1 MKNKGQTKRIT
12 AALCTAVILF
22 SSASCDL
29 STIKDPEGSLV
40 VIPLT
45 TLEPT
50 TAGNAVDA
58 QPTEATTAE
67 PLEAPP
73 ALPEPQYPNAL
84 TGELEVL
91 DASNLLPL
99 AVVVDNCA
107 AALERQS
114 GILEADVLYET
125 LAAPGVTRFLS
136 IYADYR
142 TTGVISNLRSA
153 RASDLKIAAQYGAVL
168 ACNGY
173 HSSSDSDSD
182 FLSVRSAL
190 GSGAYINTM
199 REPAWTSESSE
210 LLGTIR
216 RFDSTG
222 GRSDISYDTLLTPEA
237 IEYLLGS
244 QKYSEFTKN
253 GGSLEGEVKNAP
265 VFSDQPITGKGA
277 DRVTLTFTASG
288 GDSALVKSVSFGYDE
303 ESGKYARYEGFRPH
317 VDSET
322 GEQLEFS
329 NVLALLTDVKYIDG
343 DSDENPLTVDVGVYG
358 SGTGYYFNG
367 GKYISVIWVNTK
379 DAGLKFYTSTGE
391 LLLLGG
397 NTYVAYLDRKNASAV
412 GIDAE
417 G

>member
-29 STIKDPEGSLV
+29 STIKDPDGSLV
-40 VIPLT
+40 VIPLA
-45 TLEPT
+45 TLEAT
-50 TAGNAVDA
+50 DAGNAVEP

-73 ALPEPQYPNAL
+73 AMPEPQYPNVL
-84 TGELEVL
+84 TGELEIL

-99 AVVVDNCA
+99 AVVVDNCS
-107 AALERQS
+107 AALESQS
-114 GILEADVLYET
+114 GILESDVLYET
-125 LAAPGVTRFLS
+125 LVAPGVTRFLS

-173 HSSSDSDSD
+173 HSSSDSEND
-182 FLSVRSAL
+182 FLSVRSTL
-190 GSGAYINTM
+190 GNSAYINTM

-216 RFDSTG
+216 RFDGS
-222 GRSDISYDTLLTPEA
+222 GRSDISYETLLTPEA
-237 IEYLLGS
+237 IEYVLAS
-244 QKYSEFTKN
+244 QKYSEFTKS
-253 GGSLEGEVKNAP
+253 GGTFEGEVKNAP
-265 VFSDQPITGKGA
+265 VFSDQPIAGKGA
-277 DRVTLTFTASG
+277 SRVTLTFTASG
-288 GDSALVKSVSFGYDE
+288 GDTALVKSVSFGYNE

-317 VDSET
+317 TDSET

-343 DSDENPLTVDVGVYG
+343 DSDENPLTVDIGVYG

-367 GKYISVIWVNTK
+367 GKYVSVIWVNTA
-379 DAGLKFYTSTGE
+379 DGGLKFYTATGE
-391 LLLLGG
+391 LLLLDG
-397 NTYVAYLDRKNASAV
+397 NTYIAYLDRKNASAV

>member
-22 SSASCDL
+22 SCASCNL
-29 STIKDPEGSLV
+29 SIPKDPEGSLV
-40 VIPLT
+40 VIPLS
-45 TLEPT
+45 TLEAST
-50 TAGNAVDA
+50 TGAENDP
-58 QPTEATTAE
+58 QPTEGTTSE

-73 ALPEPQYPNAL
+73 ALPEPQYPNVL
-84 TGELEVL
+84 TGELEIL

-99 AVVVDNCA
+99 AVVVDNCT
-107 AALERQS
+107 AALENQS

-190 GSGAYINTM
+190 GSGAYINAM
-199 REPAWTSESSE
+199 REPAWTSESSD

-216 RFDSTG
+216 RGD
-222 GRSDISYDTLLTPEA
+222 GRSDIGYETLMTPEA
-237 IEYLLGS
+237 IEYVLGS

-253 GGSLEGEVKNAP
+253 GGSLEGDVKNAP
-265 VFSDQPITGKGA
+265 VFSDQPIAGKDAG
-277 DRVTLTFTASG
+277 RVTLTFTASG
-288 GDSALVKSVSFGYDE
+288 GDTALVKSVSFGYNE
-303 ESGKYARYEGFRPH
+303 ESGKYGRYEGFRPH

-358 SGTGYYFNG
+358 SGTGYYFSG
-367 GKYISVIWVNTK
+367 GKYVSLIWVNTK
-379 DAGLKFYTSTGE
+379 DSGLKFYTSSGE

-397 NTYVAYLDRKNASAV
+397 NTYVAYLDRKNPSAV